1 MEFSSHR
8 DFVTPNVSAADC
20 FRRQQSAAKTFG
32 VTKSLWLENSIE
44 PFQNIILNIIK
55 SVR

>member
-8 DFVTPNVSAADC
+8 DFITPNISAADC
-20 FRRQQSAAKTFG
+20 MLPSSVVYHHVEMFG

-44 PFQNIILNIIK
+44 PIHIHS
-55 SVR
+55 SVD